1 MRRKVVISA
10 ISAFA
15 VAAIVAA
22 LVVTHRDPFEAAS
35 APAPAVPT
43 APVVAGS
50 VISHDVPIYLQGVGT
65 VIATE
70 FLGHDV
76 LLTIDPAGDTA
87 PLIVRQHSLNPPP
100 IDAKVR
106 IEVVGTGV
114 ALR

>member
-1 MRRKVVISA
+1 
-10 ISAFA
+10 
-15 VAAIVAA
+15 
-22 LVVTHRDPFEAAS
+22 
-35 APAPAVPT
+35 
-43 APVVAGS
+43 
-50 VISHDVPIYLQGVGT
+50 

-87 PLIVRQHSLNPPP
+87 PLIVRQHSLNPPA